1 MGAERYITLCAGATV
16 EIYIADHAGFCFGV
30 ERAVSLV
37 EDTSNKYSGVYT
49 LGPIIHNPQIVS
61 KFAENG
67 VGVCDNPEEVNS
79 KNTVVVRSHGI
90 TKETYEKLNE
100 REVNVVDATC
110 PFVQKAQSRAKKLGD
125 EGATVVVYGEKDH
138 PEVKSIVSFI
148 DSEFIIVSD
157 KADAEA
163 LPFAKEYALVA
174 QTTQNSESFDKIAEI
189 LKTKCDNLTVNNTI
203 CNATSLRQASA
214 IDLAKKVDIMIVI
227 GGKNS
232 GNTTRLYEICKDICP
247 ETYHIE
253 TKQELNSKIFE
264 NTRKVGITAGAST
277 PGYLVE
283 EVIEFLKEVS
293 K

>member
-1 MGAERYITLCAGATV
+1 M
-16 EIYIADHAGFCFGV
+16 EIFIADHAGFCFGV

-37 EDTSNKYSGVYT
+37 EDTSKKYNGVYT

-67 VGVCDNPEEVNS
+67 VGVCSSPEDVDNT
-79 KNTVVVRSHGI
+79 NTVVIRSHGV
-90 TKETYEKLNE
+90 TKDTYGRLDDRN
-100 REVNVVDATC
+100 VNVVDATC
-110 PFVQKAQSRAKKLGD
+110 PFVKKAQSRAKKLGE
-125 EGATVVVYGEKDH
+125 EGHIVVVYGEKDH

-148 DSEFIIVSD
+148 DSEYVVVSD
-157 KADAEA
+157 VHEAAE
-163 LPFAKEYALVA
+163 LPYQKRYALVA

-189 LKTKCDNLTVNNTI
+189 LKTRCDELTINNTI

-214 IDLAKKVDIMIVI
+214 IDLAGKVDIMIVI

-232 GNTTRLYEICKDICP
+232 GNTTRLYEICREICP
-247 ETYHIE
+247 KAYHIE
-253 TKQELNSKIFE
+253 TKEELSKEIFDGS
-264 NTRKVGITAGAST
+264 RKVGITAGAST

>member
-1 MGAERYITLCAGATV
+1 MAGATV
-16 EIYIADHAGFCFGV
+16 EIFIADHAGFCFGV
-30 ERAVSLV
+30 ERAVGLV
-37 EDTSNKYSGVYT
+37 EDTSKNHTGVYT

-61 KFAENG
+61 RFAENG
-67 VGVCDNPEEVNS
+67 VGVCSKPEEMDET
-79 KNTVVVRSHGI
+79 NTVVVRSHGI
-90 TKETYEKLNE
+90 TKETYHKLDE
-100 REVNVVDATC
+100 RNIKVVDATC
-110 PFVQKAQSRAKKLGD
+110 PFVKKAQNSAKKLG
-125 EGATVVVYGEKDH
+125 ESGTTVVVYGENDH

-148 DSEFIIVSD
+148 DSEYIIVSD
-157 KADAEA
+157 VAEA
-163 LPFAKEYALVA
+163 KKLPFKTRYALVA

-189 LKTKCDNLTVNNTI
+189 LKTKCDEIIVSNTI

-232 GNTTRLYEICKDICP
+232 GNTTRLYEICSEICP

-253 TKQELNSKIFE
+253 TRDELDSNIFDD
-264 NTRKVGITAGAST
+264 NRKVGITAGAST

>member
-1 MGAERYITLCAGATV
+1 M
-16 EIYIADHAGFCFGV
+16 
-30 ERAVSLV
+30 
-37 EDTSNKYSGVYT
+37 
-49 LGPIIHNPQIVS
+49 
-61 KFAENG
+61 
-67 VGVCDNPEEVNS
+67 
-79 KNTVVVRSHGI
+79 
-90 TKETYEKLNE
+90 
-100 REVNVVDATC
+100 
-110 PFVQKAQSRAKKLGD
+110 KAQTRAKKLGD
-125 EGATVVVYGEKDH
+125 EGAVVVVFGEKDH

-148 DSEFIIVSD
+148 DSDFVTVSD
-157 KADAEA
+157 IGEA
-163 LPFAKEYALVA
+163 NDLPYVKKYALVA

-189 LKTKCDNLTVNNTI
+189 LKTKCDKLTVNNTI

-232 GNTTRLYEICKDICP
+232 GNTTRLYEICRDICP

-253 TKQELNSKIFE
+253 TKDELKKEIFE
-264 NTRKVGITAGAST
+264 SSRKVGITAGAST

>member
-1 MGAERYITLCAGATV
+1 M
-16 EIYIADHAGFCFGV
+16 EIFIADHAGFCFGV

-37 EDTSNKYSGVYT
+37 EETSHKYSGVFT

-61 KFAENG
+61 RFAESG
-67 VGVCDNPEEVNS
+67 VGVCNDPEDVNDE
-79 KNTVVVRSHGI
+79 NTVVVRSHGI
-90 TKETYEKLNE
+90 TKATYDKLSE
-100 REVNVVDATC
+100 RKVNVVDATC
-110 PFVQKAQSRAKKLGD
+110 PFVKKAQNRAKELGD
-125 EGATVVVYGEKDH
+125 KGATVVVFGEKDH

-148 DSEFIIVSD
+148 DSEFLIVSD
-157 KADAEA
+157 ITEAEN
-163 LPFAKEYALVA
+163 LPYTENYALVA

-189 LKTKCDNLTVNNTI
+189 LKNKCDNLTINNTI

-232 GNTTRLYEICKDICP
+232 GNTTRLYEICKEICSDA
-247 ETYHIE
+247 YHIE
-253 TKQELNSKIFE
+253 TKDELKKEIFDSS
-264 NTRKVGITAGAST
+264 RKVGITAGAST

>member
-1 MGAERYITLCAGATV
+1 MFLGAIV
-16 EIYIADHAGFCFGV
+16 EIFIADHAGFCFGV
-30 ERAVSLV
+30 ERAVDLV
-37 EDTSNKYSGVYT
+37 EDTSKKYTGVFT

-67 VGVCDNPEEVNS
+67 VGVCDSPAEVDES
-79 KNTVVVRSHGI
+79 NTVVIRSHGI
-90 TKETYEKLNE
+90 TKETYAQLDEKAI
-100 REVNVVDATC
+100 NVVDATC
-110 PFVQKAQSRAKKLGD
+110 PFVKKAQSSAKKLGED
-125 EGATVVVYGEKDH
+125 GAVVVVYGEKDH

-148 DSEFIIVSD
+148 DSRYIIVSD
-157 KADAEA
+157 IKEAEE
-163 LPFAKEYALVA
+163 LLFEKSYALVA

-189 LKTKCDNLTVNNTI
+189 LKTKCDDLIIKNTI

-232 GNTTRLYEICKDICP
+232 GNTTRLYEICKEIC
-247 ETYHIE
+247 EKTYHIE
-253 TKQELNSKIFE
+253 TKEELNNNIFE
-264 NTRKVGITAGAST
+264 GSRKVGVTAGAST

>member
-1 MGAERYITLCAGATV
+1 V

-37 EDTSNKYSGVYT
+37 EDTSHKYSGVFT

-67 VGVCDNPEEVNS
+67 VGVCNAPEELS
-79 KNTVVVRSHGI
+79 SENTAVVRSHGI
-90 TKETYEKLNE
+90 TKETYVKLDE
-100 REVNVVDATC
+100 RKVNVVDATC
-110 PFVQKAQSRAKKLGD
+110 PFVKKAQSRAKQLGD
-125 EGATVVVYGEKDH
+125 KGATVVVFGENDH

-148 DSEFIIVSD
+148 DSEFVIVSD
-157 KADAEA
+157 IEEA
-163 LPFAKEYALVA
+163 NDLPFAKDYALVA

-189 LKTKCDNLTVNNTI
+189 LKTKCENLTVNNTI

-232 GNTTRLYEICKDICP
+232 GNTTRLYQICKEICP
-247 ETYHIE
+247 ATYHIE
-253 TKQELNSKIFE
+253 TKEELNSKIFE

>member
-1 MGAERYITLCAGATV
+1 M

-37 EDTSNKYSGVYT
+37 EDTSKKYNGVYT

-67 VGVCDNPEEVNS
+67 VGVCNSPEDVDNN
-79 KNTVVVRSHGI
+79 NTVVIRSHGVP
-90 TKETYEKLNE
+90 KDTYGRLGE

-110 PFVQKAQSRAKKLGD
+110 PFVKKAQNKANRLGSD
-125 EGATVVVYGEKDH
+125 GYVVAVYGEKNH

-148 DSEFIIVSD
+148 DSEYVVVSNVE
-157 KADAEA
+157 EA
-163 LPFAKEYALVA
+163 KKLPYRKRYALVA

-189 LKTKCDNLTVNNTI
+189 LKTRCDELTISNTI
-203 CNATSLRQASA
+203 CNATSLRQAAA

-232 GNTTRLYEICKDICP
+232 GNTTRLYEICREICP
-247 ETYHIE
+247 KTYHIE
-253 TKQELNSKIFE
+253 TKDELNKEIFE
-264 NTRKVGITAGAST
+264 DSRKVGITAGAST

-283 EVIEFLKEVS
+283 EVIQFLKEVS